1 MLEQPKY
8 AQQISGQSRAR
19 WYWRGKAYTA
29 HGVEVPESVRIGDE
43 ELWEAGKETGTDEQ
57 VLDMKVTLPKEALPP
72 GFELSAIEN
81 QPATKHVTDERVKE
95 KAPEPVAPAPPLEPQ
110 MPVPAVAVAPDAGP
124 MPPSLTPEPVVSE
137 AVAQQ
142 RAARGQ
148 K

>member
-29 HGVEVPESVRIGDE
+29 HGVEVPENVRIGDE
-43 ELWEAGKETGTDEQ
+43 ELWEAGKEAGTDEQ

-81 QPATKHVTDERVKE
+81 QPAVKPVADDRVK
-95 KAPEPVAPAPPLEPQ
+95 ASEPTASPADSPAPAP
-110 MPVPAVAVAPDAGP
+110 APT
-124 MPPSLTPEPVVSE
+124 MPPPDPVVSP